1 MQPFMTQFSQ
11 ALSHRHMVSIPR
23 HATLSSLLLVG
34 LTLGCIGRHKP
45 PVNDMP
51 DPSPTRPLTGTI
63 VTAEDMARTPD
74 QSIERMLQARVPGV
88 LITRTPDGWLSV
100 RIRGATTI
108 NGTTEPLYIIDGLP
122 IQPGSGGSLVGINPN
137 DIASIE
143 VLKDAADL
151 AFYGIRGS
159 NGVII
164 VKTKHSNT
172 SQ

>member
-1 MQPFMTQFSQ
+1 
-11 ALSHRHMVSIPR
+11 MVSLTP
-23 HATLSSLLLVG
+23 HATLSVVLLVG
-34 LTLGCIGRHKP
+34 LNLGCIGRVKP

-51 DPSPTRPLTGTI
+51 DPSQTRPLSGTT
-63 VTAEDMARTPD
+63 VTSDDIARTPEMP
-74 QSIERMLQARVPGV
+74 IERILQARVPGV

-108 NGTTEPLYIIDGLP
+108 NGATEPLFIIDGLP
-122 IQPGSGGSLVGINPN
+122 IQAGSGGSLVGINPN

-151 AFYGIRGS
+151 AFYGVRGS

-164 VKTKHSNT
+164 VKTKHSN
-172 SQ
+172 SNQ

>member
-23 HATLSSLLLVG
+23 HAALSSLLLVG
-34 LTLGCIGRHKP
+34 LSLGCIGRHKP

>member
-1 MQPFMTQFSQ
+1 
-11 ALSHRHMVSIPR
+11 MVSRTP
-23 HATLSSLLLVG
+23 HATLSGVLLIG
-34 LTLGCIGRHKP
+34 LTLGCIGRVKP

-51 DPSPTRPLTGTI
+51 DPSQTRPLSGTT
-63 VTAEDMARTPD
+63 VTSDDIARSPDMP
-74 QSIERMLQARVPGV
+74 IERILQSRVPGV

-108 NGTTEPLYIIDGLP
+108 NGATEPLFIIDGLP
-122 IQPGSGGSLVGINPN
+122 IQAGSGGSLVGINPN

-151 AFYGIRGS
+151 AFYGVRGS

-164 VKTKHSNT
+164 VKTKHSN
-172 SQ
+172 SNQ